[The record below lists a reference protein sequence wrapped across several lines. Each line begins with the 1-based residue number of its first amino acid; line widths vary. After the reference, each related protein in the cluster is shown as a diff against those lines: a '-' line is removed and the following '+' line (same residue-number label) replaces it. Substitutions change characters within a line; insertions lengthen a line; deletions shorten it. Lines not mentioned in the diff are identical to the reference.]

1 MQFLDR
7 TEAGKLLAERL
18 KKYTGQ
24 AVVYALPRGGVVV
37 GAEVA
42 RALKVPMDLI
52 MVSKIGHPYDP
63 EYAIGAVAEG
73 NQSVM
78 DAAEVSEV
86 DELWLDTTVHQKQ
99 LENER
104 RRREYFPTD
113 FQPPSVVGKAAIIV
127 DDGIA
132 TGATMRAAII
142 AVRLLGP
149 AKVVVAVP
157 VAPADLVNP
166 LSELADEMQVVDD
179 PANFI
184 GAVSAHYRHF
194 PQVSDT
200 EVVEILADN
209 YEQNAP

>member
-7 TEAGKLLAERL
+7 ADAGRQLAERL
-18 KKYTGQ
+18 KEYSGQ
-24 AVVYALPRGGVVV
+24 AVVYALPRGGAVV

-42 RALKVPMDLI
+42 RELEALMDLV

-73 NQSVM
+73 NQPVM

-86 DELWLDTTVHQKQ
+86 DEMWLDTTVRQKQ

-104 RRREYFPTD
+104 RRLEYFPTD
-113 FQPPSVVGKAAIIV
+113 FQPPPVAGKTAIIV

-157 VAPADLVNP
+157 VAPTDVIEQ
-166 LSELADEMQVVDD
+166 LSELADEILVIDN
-179 PANFI
+179 PAGFM
-184 GAVSAHYRHF
+184 GAVGAHYRHF
-194 PQVSDT
+194 PPVTDT
-200 EVVEILADN
+200 EVVEALAGAYDSHL
-209 YEQNAP
+209 